1 VNAEFNWWLLIVGI
15 GVGAGLAWLI
25 LADLTRRDDE
35 IAESETAD
43 EVAWIGEALATS
55 GRPTSPE
62 TIERVL
68 RLHRAYVVRE
78 RPEPPGDVESPMDDP
93 AADA

>member
-1 VNAEFNWWLLIVGI
+1 MNAEFNWWLLIVGI

-25 LADLTRRDDE
+25 LADLTRRDDDIVE
-35 IAESETAD
+35 GELAD
-43 EVAWIGEALATS
+43 EVAWVVEALAAS

-68 RLHRAYVVRE
+68 RLHRAYLQRE
-78 RPEPPGDVESPMDDP
+78 RSEPPGDVEGGAKDP
-93 AADA
+93 TAGA